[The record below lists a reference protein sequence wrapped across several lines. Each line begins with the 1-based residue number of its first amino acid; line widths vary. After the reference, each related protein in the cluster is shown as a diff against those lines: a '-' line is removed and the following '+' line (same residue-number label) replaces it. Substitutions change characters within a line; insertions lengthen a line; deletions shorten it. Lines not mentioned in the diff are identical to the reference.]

1 MMLLLACNTYG
12 QNKYLLQL
20 VAVNKGTTEKV
31 DIPDEI
37 REFSN
42 INECRRFL
50 NNELVTGLQKKGYL
64 AASVDSI
71 FESENKTVAWVY
83 SGQKYEWGE
92 LIIDSIALAALK
104 QNPMS
109 SEISKA
115 HLLDPMKLI
124 LYKENLLQYFENN
137 GYPFAS
143 IKFDSSYFSGNKFNA
158 RLMVSVGPLYHID
171 SISVEGNLRIK
182 KIFLEKYLDIPSG
195 SIYQAD
201 KLDKISKKMKQL
213 GFLRESKPWDLSL
226 LGTGSNLNLYLESK
240 RSSQINLLAG
250 LMPSN
255 TQLGGKL
262 LLTGEADM
270 QLKNALGGGENMV
283 LVWQQLQVQSP
294 RLLIGFQKPYLF
306 KSNVG
311 VDFQFNLFKKDSTF
325 LTLNTRLGIQY
336 DISTNKTVKVFFQ
349 QFSSSLLEVDTNRIK
364 LTKKLPAYLD
374 FGTGNIGVDLT
385 INNTDDRFNPRA
397 GILWTTR
404 ITGGV
409 RKIKKSNAIIDLK
422 QDAQGKPFNFATL
435 YDTIKPSSEQLRLN
449 FNIEGYHRIGRQS
462 TAKLALQGGYLQ
474 SKRLYTNELFQV
486 GGIKTLRGFD
496 EESIFAS
503 EFLIAT
509 IEYRFLIGPSSYLF
523 SFVDAAYT
531 GRKNYQSNYT
541 GRYLGAGM
549 GLSFETKS
557 GIFKLAYAVGKQP
570 TSTLNFREAKIH
582 FGFVSLF

>member
-1 MMLLLACNTYG
+1 MYG
-12 QNKYLLQL
+12 QDKHLLQL
-20 VAVNKGTTEKV
+20 IPVSKGMTQKE
-31 DIPDEI
+31 DILGGI
-37 REFSN
+37 REFNN

-50 NNELVTGLQKKGYL
+50 KDELVAGLQKKGYL

-71 FESENKTVAWVY
+71 FENENKTIAWVY
-83 SGQKYEWGE
+83 SGQKYGWGE
-92 LIIDSIALAALK
+92 LIVDSIALEAVKQKPALA
-104 QNPMS
+104 
-109 SEISKA
+109 EISKGS
-115 HLLDPMKLI
+115 LLDPEKLVV
-124 LYKENLLQYFENN
+124 YKENLLQYFENN

-143 IKFDSSYFSGNKFNA
+143 VKLDSSYFLGDKLNA
-158 RLMVSVGPLYHID
+158 SLKVVVGPLYHID

-182 KIFLEKYLDIPSG
+182 KVFLEKYLDSPSG
-195 SIYQAD
+195 SIYQGD
-201 KLDKISKKMKQL
+201 KLDKISKKISQL
-213 GFLRESKPWDLSL
+213 GFLRESRPWDLTL
-226 LGTGSNLNLYLESK
+226 LGTGSKLNLYLESK

-270 QLKNALGGGENMV
+270 QLKNAFGGGENM
-283 LVWQQLQVQSP
+283 LLNWQQLQVQSP

-306 KSNVG
+306 KSNAG
-311 VDFQFNLFKKDSTF
+311 IDFQFNLFKKDSTF

-349 QFSSSLLEVDTNRIK
+349 QFSSSLLDVDTNRVK
-364 LTKKLPAYLD
+364 FTKKLPAYVD
-374 FGTGNIGVDLT
+374 IGTGNIGVDLI
-385 INNTDDRFNPRA
+385 INNTDDRFNPRS
-397 GILWTTR
+397 GILWSTR

-409 RKIKKSNAIIDLK
+409 RKIKKNNAIIELK
-422 QDAQGKPFNFATL
+422 QDAQGKPFNYATL
-435 YDTIKPSSEQLRLN
+435 YDTVKASSAQLRFN
-449 FNIEGYHRIGRQS
+449 FNIEGYQKIGRQS
-462 TAKLALQGGYLQ
+462 TVKLAIQGGYLQ
-474 SKRLYTNELFQV
+474 SERLYTNELFQV

-509 IEYRFLIGPSSYLF
+509 LEYRYLIGPSSYLF
-523 SFVDAAYT
+523 SFVDAAHA
-531 GRKNYQSNYT
+531 GRKNYQLNYT
-541 GRYLGAGM
+541 GRYLGAGL

-570 TSTLNFREAKIH
+570 NSTLNFREAKIH